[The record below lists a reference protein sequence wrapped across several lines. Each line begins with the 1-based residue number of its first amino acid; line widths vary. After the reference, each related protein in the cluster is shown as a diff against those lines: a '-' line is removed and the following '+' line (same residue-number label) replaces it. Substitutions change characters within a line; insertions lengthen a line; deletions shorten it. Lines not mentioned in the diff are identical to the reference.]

1 MTTIPSISSIPSI
14 PRQEIQ
20 ARLEADDDLVL
31 VEALGSPALGADRR
45 SPRNAVELSTGLGM
59 SPSA

>member
-1 MTTIPSISSIPSI
+1 MTTIPSI